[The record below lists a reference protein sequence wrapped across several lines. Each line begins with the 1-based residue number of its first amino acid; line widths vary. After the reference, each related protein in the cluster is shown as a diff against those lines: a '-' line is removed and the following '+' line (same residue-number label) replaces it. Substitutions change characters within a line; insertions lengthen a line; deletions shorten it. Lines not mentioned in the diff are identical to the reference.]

1 MAEQRLLLEPHI
13 HIGLGQGDLS
23 PLEALRIAEKAGLHA
38 VILLL
43 RGDWLSFLPRVRKEV
58 RSSSLFCQVEAFVGV
73 ELVHVPPPLLP
84 DAVNSARLAG
94 APFVAVHGEGASLAP
109 SSIPVAEGTN
119 LAAVLAEADMLVH
132 PGIVDEPVAQAAAE
146 RGVFLE
152 ISTYPA
158 HAFANAQVAQMAQ
171 KTGAPL
177 LWGSKA
183 HAPADFPTL
192 FSRDQIAS
200 GALIGDAQRDSM
212 RIHAR
217 EVLTALR
224 QLEKGN

>member
-58 RSSSLFCQVEAFVGV
+58 KNSSLFCQVEAFVGV

-84 DAVNSARLAG
+84 DAVHAARAAG
-94 APFVAVHGEGASLAP
+94 APFVAVHGEGATLVQSTV
-109 SSIPVAEGTN
+109 PVTEGTN

-132 PGIVDEPVAQAAAE
+132 PGLVDEPVAKAAAE

-158 HAFANAQVAQMAQ
+158 HAFANAQITHVAQL
-171 KTGAPL
+171 TGAPL
-177 LWGSKA
+177 LWGANA
-183 HAPADFPTL
+183 HTAADFPTL
-192 FSRDQIAS
+192 FCRDQVAA
-200 GALIGDAQRDSM
+200 GALIAENTRNAMRQNARDV
-212 RIHAR
+212 IQ
-217 EVLTALR
+217 ALR
-224 QLEKGN
+224 LLEKAS

>member
-58 RSSSLFCQVEAFVGV
+58 KNCSLFCQVEAFVGV

-84 DAVNSARLAG
+84 NAVKATRAAG

-109 SSIPVAEGTN
+109 SAVPVAEGTN

-146 RGVFLE
+146 RTVFLE
-152 ISTYPA
+152 ISTSPA
-158 HAFANAQVAQMAQ
+158 YAFANAQIAQMAQ

-177 LWGSKA
+177 LWGSNSHTA
-183 HAPADFPTL
+183 ADFPTL
-192 FSRDQIAS
+192 FSRDQIAK
-200 GALIGDAQRDSM
+200 GALINDALRDSM
-212 RIHAR
+212 RNHAR
-217 EVLTALR
+217 EVVTALR